1 VDNQTSLFTIEG
13 RPALRANEAPEADL
27 QIASPDYF
35 RALRISMVRGRAFS
49 EADDANT
56 QRVAVISRSMASIYW
71 PGGDEI
77 GHRLKLGGPESAD
90 PWMTIVG
97 VVEDIRQN
105 WWNPP
110 TRPTIYQPFFQA
122 PKTGM
127 VFLMRTVAPPA
138 SFATAVRKVVKQID
152 SGIALS
158 SLDSYETEVST
169 SIAIIR
175 ILGILLGVFGLVALA
190 LSSIGVYG
198 VMLESVVQ
206 KTREIGIRVALGAR
220 PADVMRMVL
229 WRSLRLTGI
238 GVAIGLPLAFLA
250 NRTMAKLVL
259 GIVSVDFTMLAGFAV
274 LLAVVGVVAGF
285 FPARRA
291 MRVNPIVALRY
302 E

>member
-1 VDNQTSLFTIEG
+1 
-13 RPALRANEAPEADL
+13 
-27 QIASPDYF
+27 
-35 RALRISMVRGRAFS
+35 
-49 EADDANT
+49 
-56 QRVAVISRSMASIYW
+56 
-71 PGGDEI
+71 
-77 GHRLKLGGPESAD
+77 
-90 PWMTIVG
+90 
-97 VVEDIRQN
+97 
-105 WWNPP
+105 
-110 TRPTIYQPFFQA
+110 
-122 PKTGM
+122 M

-152 SGIALS
+152 SEIALS